1 MAYQLLML
9 LQIFQRH
16 HLHMNIG
23 GAATVAQ
30 HATLA
35 KNDSCLY
42 QHKILIEIEKGSAT
56 EKIMRNFSL
65 FI

>member
-30 HATLA
+30 RAILT
-35 KNDSCLY
+35 KNGSCLY
-42 QHKILIEIEKGSAT
+42 QRESPQGAARIEKP
-56 EKIMRNFSL
+56 RNKYE
-65 FI
+65 